1 MKEIEAQTEQHRTQS
16 NAIVVAYLCPN
27 CKKHLAYLSAG
38 PDPLTIET
46 TNRLHLQ
53 IDESFVWSDA
63 ENCFLR
69 PKNFSGI
76 PNAKHKDKKLL
87 EVALH
92 QAKQQLA
99 NDGWTEETKAQMET
113 FKADLEEL
121 TVEEKIRLKEYQAE
135 LIAANPSLYDVDRSR
150 FKKEMD
156 ETIHRLERYL
166 AEFGTT
172 KRTGPQSLHEAEI
185 LTRPE
190 QSFLCCGQLVKANL
204 QAGSLAVIRD

>member
-1 MKEIEAQTEQHRTQS
+1 VEEHRTQF
-16 NAIVVAYLCPN
+16 NAIVVAYLCPK
-27 CKKHLAYLSAG
+27 CKKLLAYLSTS
-38 PDPLTIET
+38 PDPLTTEK

-53 IDESFVWSDA
+53 IDESFVWSEA

-69 PKNFSGI
+69 PKNFDGI
-76 PNAKHKDKKLL
+76 PNAKRKDRKIL

-121 TVEEKIRLKEYQAE
+121 TVEEKIRLKEAYAE
-135 LIAANPSLYDVDRSR
+135 LIAANPAVYDVDRSR
-150 FKKEMD
+150 FKKQMN
-156 ETIHRLERYL
+156 ETIQRLERYL
-166 AEFGTT
+166 AEFGTK
-172 KRTGPQSLHEAEI
+172 KRTGPQSLDEVEI
-185 LTRPE
+185 LTRPD
-190 QSFLCCGQLVKANL
+190 QSFLCCGQLVKVNL